1 VIAVGRASW
10 SLHGLQLLLDM
21 AGARSPR
28 EGVPGP
34 SRTGVTHVPADDPD
48 TWTPRSGELAPT
60 AVAPFVPA
68 EGRGVLRQTM
78 GGAYDVATVGQFGF
92 SLMRS
97 NFNVQLS
104 VNQMRSPGNVGGL
117 FSLESVPRST
127 WVHLEDR
134 QGRSLPVW
142 VLMHGESVEL
152 LVGAGPDRAP
162 VLRPTD
168 RGA

>member
-1 VIAVGRASW
+1 MGSASW
-10 SLHGLQLLLDM
+10 PLRGLQFLLDM
-21 AGARSPR
+21 ADARSPSER
-28 EGVPGP
+28 VPDPFRMGAP
-34 SRTGVTHVPADDPD
+34 HDPADGRDPS
-48 TWTPRSGELAPT
+48 TASSGQLTPT

-117 FSLESVPRST
+117 FSLEAVPRST

-134 QGRSLPVW
+134 QGRSIPVW

>member
-1 VIAVGRASW
+1 MGKASW
-10 SLHGLQLLLDM
+10 SLRGLQFLLDM
-21 AGARSPR
+21 AEARSPR
-28 EGVPGP
+28 EREPGP
-34 SRTGVTHVPADDPD
+34 TGIGVSHPPADGPD
-48 TWTPRSGELAPT
+48 TWRPRSAESAPT

-134 QGRSLPVW
+134 QGRSIPVW